1 MDLAVMD
8 ALESLVKEVVSVAY
22 LVFIVD
28 IIRIY
33 IFVHIL
39 CTFLISLISP
49 PYTLLLS
56 NCLRYQTCQCQS
68 WILLAVES
76 QARDAARVRVAREVV
91 MVDTAMED
99 TAVTSDILAPPRQ
112 VKNQEDTEVDLD
124 HPRAVSQ
131 SQNDVDVIAR
141 EVRVVMEDMVV
152 SFLAKQVTDHT
163 TDMVLMAVESRVR
176 DRQRAAAR
184 VRAARDRVTADG
196 GDQFTEDMAAA
207 REVVKETRD
216 RVMVYM
222 AVIVEIGICV
232 SLSKCHC
239 K

>member
-1 MDLAVMD
+1 
-8 ALESLVKEVVSVAY
+8 
-22 LVFIVD
+22 
-28 IIRIY
+28 
-33 IFVHIL
+33 
-39 CTFLISLISP
+39 
-49 PYTLLLS
+49 
-56 NCLRYQTCQCQS
+56 
-68 WILLAVES
+68 VES

-112 VKNQEDTEVDLD
+112 VKNQEDMEVDPD

-163 TDMVLMAVESRVR
+163 VENMVLVAVESRVR

-184 VRAARDRVTADG
+184 VRAARDQV
-196 GDQFTEDMAAA
+196 DMDLDMVGIRAKTNPKRCVAC
-207 REVVKETRD
+207 VKCD
-216 RVMVYM
+216 
-222 AVIVEIGICV
+222 
-232 SLSKCHC
+232 
-239 K
+239 